1 MLNFTLAARRAA
13 LPPVLLIAGFLL
25 PGCGGNLGTTG
36 RVCELNAVTGA
47 AIWGVGTIIY
57 SR

>member
-13 LPPVLLIAGFLL
+13 LLPVLLIAGLL

-36 RVCELNAVTGA
+36 RVCALNAVTGA

>member
-13 LPPVLLIAGFLL
+13 LLPVLLIAGLL
-25 PGCGGNLGTTG
+25 PGCRGNLGTTG
-36 RVCELNAVTGA
+36 RVCALNAVTGA